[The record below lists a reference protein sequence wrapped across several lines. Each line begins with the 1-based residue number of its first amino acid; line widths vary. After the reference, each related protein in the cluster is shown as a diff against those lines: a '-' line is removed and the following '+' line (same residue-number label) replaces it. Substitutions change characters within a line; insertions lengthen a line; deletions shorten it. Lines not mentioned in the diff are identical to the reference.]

1 MSINLPSGVITL
13 AAYAIAIPAAISAR
27 LTSAP
32 RKKSNSFGDKIIP
45 PAKDSL
51 RLHFAPD
58 LTDPGEHLEP
68 TPEAVAPADD
78 YQEPAPEA
86 LAPADDYQEPAPEA
100 LAPADDYQ
108 EPAPE
113 ALAPADDYQ
122 EPAPE
127 ALAPADDYQE
137 PAPEAVA
144 GIHGKNA
151 TKADRAAAALKKAVK
166 KAKAQKVSKAAK
178 EVGPN

>member
-51 RLHFAPD
+51 RLHFALD

-68 TPEAVAPADD
+68 T
-78 YQEPAPEA
+78 PEA

-100 LAPADDYQ
+100 LAPA
-108 EPAPE
+108 EE
-113 ALAPADDYQ
+113 H
-122 EPAPE
+122 
-127 ALAPADDYQE
+127 QE

>member
-113 ALAPADDYQ
+113 A
-122 EPAPE
+122 
-127 ALAPADDYQE
+127 
-137 PAPEAVA
+137 VA

>member
-68 TPEAVAPADD
+68 TPEALAPAED

-100 LAPADDYQ
+100 LAPADDYK
-108 EPAPE
+108 
-113 ALAPADDYQ
+113 
-122 EPAPE
+122 
-127 ALAPADDYQE
+127 E

>member
-68 TPEAVAPADD
+68 TPEA
-78 YQEPAPEA
+78 

-100 LAPADDYQ
+100 LAPADDYH
-108 EPAPE
+108 
-113 ALAPADDYQ
+113 
-122 EPAPE
+122 
-127 ALAPADDYQE
+127 E

>member
-122 EPAPE
+122 
-127 ALAPADDYQE
+127 Q

>member
-68 TPEAVAPADD
+68 T
-78 YQEPAPEA
+78 
-86 LAPADDYQEPAPEA
+86 
-100 LAPADDYQ
+100 
-108 EPAPE
+108 PE

>member
-1 MSINLPSGVITL
+1 MSINLPGGVITL

-32 RKKSNSFGDKIIP
+32 RKNSNSFGDKIIP

-78 YQEPAPEA
+78 YQEPVPEA
-86 LAPADDYQEPAPEA
+86 LAPAEEH
-100 LAPADDYQ
+100 
-108 EPAPE
+108 
-113 ALAPADDYQ
+113 
-122 EPAPE
+122 
-127 ALAPADDYQE
+127 QE

-144 GIHGKNA
+144 PAEEHQEPAPEAVAPAEDYQEPTPEAVAGIHGNNA

>member
-1 MSINLPSGVITL
+1 MSINLPGGVITL

-32 RKKSNSFGDKIIP
+32 RKKSNSFGDIIIP
-45 PAKDSL
+45 PAKNSL
-51 RLHFAPD
+51 RLHFSPD
-58 LTDPGEHLEP
+58 LTDPAEEHQESA
-68 TPEAVAPADD
+68 PEAVAPA
-78 YQEPAPEA
+78 EEH
-86 LAPADDYQEPAPEA
+86 
-100 LAPADDYQ
+100 
-108 EPAPE
+108 
-113 ALAPADDYQ
+113 
-122 EPAPE
+122 
-127 ALAPADDYQE
+127 QE

-144 GIHGKNA
+144 PAEDYQEPTPEAVAGIHGNNA